1 MAVVVE
7 IVRIEVPLLP
17 GERVIVEL
25 LRDRLGPAGDAVA
38 ARLIVP
44 TNPWIDDARIVDV
57 PEEPCAIVR
66 LPGSRLI
73 EKSGVL
79 VPNTV
84 TIVDRDLTS
93 FPLK

>member
-1 MAVVVE
+1 M
-7 IVRIEVPLLP
+7 LP
-17 GERVIVEL
+17 DERVMVEL
-25 LRDRLGPAGDAVA
+25 LSDRLGPAGDIVA
-38 ARLIVP
+38 AKPIVP
-44 TNPWIDDARIVDV
+44 ANPWIDDARIVDV
-57 PEEPCAIVR
+57 PEEPCEMVR
-66 LPGSRLI
+66 LPGNRLI